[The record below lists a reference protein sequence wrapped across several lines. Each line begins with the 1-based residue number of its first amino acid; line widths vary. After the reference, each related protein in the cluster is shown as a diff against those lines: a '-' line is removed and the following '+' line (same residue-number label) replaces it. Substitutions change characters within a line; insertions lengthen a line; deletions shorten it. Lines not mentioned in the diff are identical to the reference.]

1 MAQTKTQF
9 GYRSAPRSGSG
20 GREAAEHA
28 VVVVGAGPVG
38 LSLAIDLAQ
47 RGQSVVLLDDADRI
61 GEGSRAI
68 CFSKRSL
75 EFWDRLGIGQR
86 MVDKGVVWS
95 VGKIFHG
102 DSQLYQFNLLP
113 EEGHKRPAFINLQ
126 QFYAEAYLVDRVEEL
141 PAIDLRWR
149 NKVIGLEQRN
159 DHVRADDRDA
169 GWPLSA
175 ARRLSSSPATAPVRR
190 CGRWSGAEFA
200 GQVFEDQFLIADVK
214 MTAEFP
220 TERWFWF
227 DPPFHAGRSAL
238 LHKQP
243 DDIWRIDLQLS
254 RYADPAFE
262 KQPENVRPRIARMLG
277 HDKFDF
283 EWISLYKFQCRRM
296 DRFIHGRVIF
306 AGDAAH
312 QVSPFGARGANSGL
326 EDAENIA
333 WKLDRVLRGTSP
345 EALLESYHTERSAA
359 ADENIRESTRS
370 TDFMAPA
377 SHQEARLRKAVL
389 SLAKETEFGK
399 RMVNGGRLSVPS
411 IYDTPL
417 STADGDAW
425 RGGPRPG
432 ASMPDA
438 PIAAPIWPADV
449 PDRSFH
455 RRGNAVHA
463 AGVRQW
469 RGDRCARGRWP
480 IRIGGEGGFAD
491 RQGTGWRALRR
502 RTRHR
507 LSAAARRLCRRAL
520 PAPDAGRRS
529 TPRWRAPPAELRFC
543 HDAVHQLEFCQAG
556 RCLPRHRRGAS
567 RVERDAKRRPRC
579 RAGAGARQS
588 YRRHRGA
595 AMKPSRSPSGGC
607 SMPASSSNSSNNRI
621 HGLERRKGLN

>member
-1 MAQTKTQF
+1 MAQAKTQF
-9 GYRSAPRSGSG
+9 GYRRHSDQDRQGTN
-20 GREAAEHA
+20 AAEHP

-47 RGQSVVLLDDADRI
+47 RGQRVVLLDDADRI

-102 DSQLYQFNLLP
+102 ASQLYQFNLLP
-113 EEGHKRPAFINLQ
+113 EQGHKRPAFINLQ
-126 QFYAEAYLVDRVEEL
+126 QFYAEAYLVDRVGEMSE
-141 PAIDLRWR
+141 IDLRWR
-149 NKVIGLEQRN
+149 NKVTGLEKRN
-159 DHVRADDRDA
+159 DHVALTIETPD
-169 GWPLSA
+169 GPY
-175 ARRLSSSPATAPVRR
+175 RLHAQYAVACDGAKSSLRQMV
-190 CGRWSGAEFA
+190 GAEFS
-200 GQVFEDQFLIADVK
+200 GQVFEDQFLIADVR

-254 RYADPAFE
+254 PDADPVSE
-262 KQPENVRPRIARMLG
+262 KRPENVRPRIARMLG
-277 HDKFDF
+277 HDKFEF

-296 DRFIHGRVIF
+296 ERFIHGRAIF

-345 EALLESYHTERSAA
+345 ESLIETYHTERSAA

-370 TDFMAPA
+370 TDFMAPN

-399 RMVNGGRLSVPS
+399 RMVNAGRLSVPTV
-411 IYDTPL
+411 YHTPL
-417 STADGDAW
+417 STEDRDAW

-432 ASMPDA
+432 TSMPDA
-438 PIAAPIWPADV
+438 PIAGGSDDCAFLTDAFVKAGKRFTLLEFGNGAATDPGNDV
-449 PDRSFH
+449 
-455 RRGNAVHA
+455 
-463 AGVRQW
+463 GV
-469 RGDRCARGRWP
+469 
-480 IRIGGEGGFAD
+480 IRIGGEGGLAD
-491 RQGTGWRALRR
+491 PQGL
-502 RTRHR
+502 
-507 LSAAARRLCRRAL
+507 
-520 PAPDAGRRS
+520 
-529 TPRWRAPPAELRFC
+529 
-543 HDAVHQLEFCQAG
+543 
-556 RCLPRHRRGAS
+556 
-567 RVERDAKRRPRC
+567 
-579 RAGAGARQS
+579 AGAR
-588 YRRHRGA
+588 YDAEPRTAYLLR
-595 AMKPSRSPSGGC
+595 P
-607 SMPASSSNSSNNRI
+607 
-621 HGLERRKGLN
+621 

>member
-1 MAQTKTQF
+1 LKRVAQSSKIQF
-9 GYRSAPRSGSG
+9 GYLRHPDQDRPDGD
-20 GREAAEHA
+20 AAHHA

-113 EEGHKRPAFINLQ
+113 EQGHKRPAFINLQ
-126 QFYAEAYLVDRVEEL
+126 QFYAEAYLVDRVETL
-141 PAIDLRWR
+141 PQIELRWR
-149 NKVIGLEQRN
+149 NKVTGLERRN
-159 DHVRADDRDA
+159 DHVVLTVETPDGPYRLRANYVVACD
-169 GWPLSA
+169 G
-175 ARRLSSSPATAPVRR
+175 ARSSLRQMV
-190 CGRWSGAEFA
+190 GAEFT

-238 LHKQP
+238 LHRQP
-243 DDIWRIDLQLS
+243 DDIWRIDLQLHPD
-254 RYADPAFE
+254 ADPVVE
-262 KQPENVRPRIARMLG
+262 KRPDNVRPRIARMLG
-277 HDKFDF
+277 HDKFEF

-296 DRFIHGRVIF
+296 ERFVHGRVLF

-326 EDAENIA
+326 EDAENLA

-345 EALLESYHTERSAA
+345 EALLETYHTERSAA

-370 TDFMAPA
+370 TDFMAPV
-377 SHQEARLRKAVL
+377 SNQEARLRKAVL

-399 RMVNGGRLSVPS
+399 RMINGGRLSVPS
-411 IYDTPL
+411 IYDSPL
-417 STADGDAW
+417 SSADRDVW

-438 PIAAPIWPADV
+438 PVAPRDGEAGFLTEAFIKAGTRFTLLEFSNGKAIDV
-449 PDRSFH
+449 PDDV
-455 RRGNAVHA
+455 AVICVGGDGLSDPEGL
-463 AGVRQW
+463 AGQRY
-469 RGDRCARGRWP
+469 DAEP
-480 IRIGGEGGFAD
+480 
-491 RQGTGWRALRR
+491 GTAYLLRPDGYV
-502 RTRHR
+502 
-507 LSAAARRLCRRAL
+507 AAR
-520 PAPDAGRRS
+520 
-529 TPRWRAPPAELRFC
+529 F
-543 HDAVHQLEFCQAG
+543 
-556 RCLPRHRRGAS
+556 
-567 RVERDAKRRPRC
+567 
-579 RAGAGARQS
+579 
-588 YRRHRGA
+588 
-595 AMKPSRSPSGGC
+595 RSPTRAALDAALARASGC
-607 SMPASSSNSSNNRI
+607 N
-621 HGLERRKGLN
+621 